1 METASAAGSSS
12 LPDPADWA
20 TSLAARLRYLQANF
34 ADDTADNREAY
45 LEDEVRRALQP
56 VPTSK
61 RTVYVEALNEKFPTW
76 ESATVSVAGPS
87 TLAAPQSPEEIWN
100 LFLKTLPQYSAEQR
114 EKMKARLAEAG
125 FVQISNEPIEGEAL
139 AEMQQKLKLTADDK
153 VDTARLGKL
162 FTTLAE
168 LMIVMD
174 QLAWNVWKNLAPKSA
189 VRRESM
195 SGDLRTSLRRSLTGD
210 AEVSAA
216 QVAQQL
222 EKTRQLIAG
231 LLAALGPA
239 GKNYARRYLTQYSPE
254 AIRDL
259 VKLEGASIFGNAD
272 ARYWKKYTDLAQ
284 EISEASIQT
293 DMQDAVVK
301 YAEDLMRGTSR

>member
-1 METASAAGSSS
+1 MEPASTTGAS
-12 LPDPADWA
+12 LPDAGRWA

-34 ADDTADNREAY
+34 ADDAAENREAY

-56 VPTSK
+56 VPASK
-61 RTVYVEALNEKFPTW
+61 RAEYLDALNEKFPTW
-76 ESATVSVAGPS
+76 ESATVSVSGPS

-114 EKMKARLAEAG
+114 EKMKARLAESG
-125 FVQISNEPIEGEAL
+125 LVLISNEPVEGEAL
-139 AEMQQKLKLTADDK
+139 GEIQQKLKLTADDR
-153 VDTARLGKL
+153 VDSARLGNL
-162 FTTLAE
+162 FATLAE
-168 LMIVMD
+168 LAMVMD
-174 QLAWNVWKNLAPKSA
+174 QLAWNVWKNVAPKSGL
-189 VRRESM
+189 RRESKT
-195 SGDLRTSLRRSLTGD
+195 GDLRTSLRRSLTGD
-210 AEVSAA
+210 AEVSAS

-239 GKNYARRYLTQYSPE
+239 GKNYARRYLTRYSPE
-254 AIRDL
+254 AVRDL

-272 ARYWKKYTDLAQ
+272 ARYWKKYTELAQ

-293 DMQDAVVK
+293 DIQDAVAK